1 MEPEAF
7 EEEAEVGGTV
17 NWMTP
22 CEIHI
27 DTHNRVRETKCQ
39 RQSYVLPLPK
49 RIQEYNKLTS
59 VLSQRCFFAHSS
71 AISIEMELRGREAG
85 RNKKAARL

>member
-1 MEPEAF
+1 MF
-7 EEEAEVGGTV
+7 
-17 NWMTP
+17 
-22 CEIHI
+22 
-27 DTHNRVRETKCQ
+27 
-39 RQSYVLPLPK
+39 YVLPLPK